1 MDKGE
6 RGVPRPHT
14 GKKIVRDLPC
24 RSYSAPQTTHV
35 DLWDKAPGRGTM
47 KEKGGERG
55 MGERKMGAGSFAPL
69 QFLKLG
75 D

>member
-14 GKKIVRDLPC
+14 GANATEMSRLPSVVSC
-24 RSYSAPQTTHV
+24 RWRS
-35 DLWDKAPGRGTM
+35 D
-47 KEKGGERG
+47 
-55 MGERKMGAGSFAPL
+55 
-69 QFLKLG
+69 G